1 MKEIF
6 IIRHGETELN
16 RLGIVQGSGVDAGL
30 NETGQRQ
37 ARAFFEHYDHIPFQA
52 VLTSA
57 LRRTHETVAPFVNR
71 GIQWEQFA
79 EINEIGWGSHEGK
92 HSTPEMREEYR
103 QVVEAWRRGDFSARM
118 DDGESAAELA
128 RRISRFVDHLRQRP
142 EDKLL
147 VCGHGRA
154 MRCMMCLLSER
165 PLSQMDSFH
174 HHNTGL
180 YRVHYIDEGFQ
191 FQLQNDIQHLE
202 KLQGQP
208 DLLSK

>member
-1 MKEIF
+1 MKEIY

-16 RLGIVQGSGVDAGL
+16 RLGIVQGSGVNAGL
-30 NETGQRQ
+30 NEIGRQQ
-37 ARAFFEHYDHIPFQA
+37 ARAFFERYHEVPFEA

-57 LRRTHETVAPFVNR
+57 LRRTHETVAPFVEQ
-71 GIQWEQFA
+71 GLPWEQFP

-103 QVVEAWRRGDFSARM
+103 QVVESWQRGDFSARM
-118 DDGESAAELA
+118 DDGESAAEMA
-128 RRISRFVDHLRQRP
+128 ERIGRFVEKLRARP
-142 EDKLL
+142 EEKLL

-165 PLSQMDSFH
+165 PLTQMDSFK

-180 YRVHYIDEGFQ
+180 YKVHYLDETFH
-191 FQLQNDIQHLE
+191 LLLKNDTTHLE
-202 KLQGQP
+202 GIEL
-208 DLLSK
+208 